1 MADFRCGSGGGTRIV
16 DLGTSNNI
24 NVSHIQGYKNF
35 TVDNFIIEPI
45 KGGQTSV
52 TPASSGGNLFCYADV
67 SKSYNPSTGI
77 FTRTVQAR
85 AAYFT
90 SYPSVAFTV
99 RTYLVY

>member
-1 MADFRCGSGGGTRIV
+1 MLYELFKGTKIV
-16 DLGTSNNI
+16 DLGTGNNI
-24 NVSHIQGYKNF
+24 NVSNIPGYKSF

-45 KGGQTSV
+45 RGGQTSV
-52 TPASSGGNLFCYADV
+52 TPASTGGNLFCYADV
-67 SKSYNPSTGI
+67 SKSYNATTGI
-77 FTRTVQAR
+77 FTRSVQAR